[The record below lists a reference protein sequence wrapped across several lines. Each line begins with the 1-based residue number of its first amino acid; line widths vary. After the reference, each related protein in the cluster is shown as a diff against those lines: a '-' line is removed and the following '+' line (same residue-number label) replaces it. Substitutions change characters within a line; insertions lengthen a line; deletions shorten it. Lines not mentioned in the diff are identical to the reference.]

1 MPLNKIEKS
10 KIKTNSKLIL
20 KKNKNL
26 FNKTKIQ
33 IGNYLLAPGKNLFP
47 LKNSNDFLKNEDYKN
62 IKEKIDRDGYFYLK
76 NFFDKKTIETARKK
90 IFVFLAN
97 SNLAKK
103 LNFGKNIAVLNDENK
118 EGFTVQMI
126 SGKETKEKPNFDT
139 EKWKDLCQS
148 KELKKIYDGLSLN
161 GLLKSVFG
169 NIKML
174 SDQSWLRLIGR
185 NGATQEHADYYYFKN
200 ESVFNIFA
208 KEIKKERIGNFGF
221 GKENCFVC
229 RKSTKETE
237 FRKCALC
244 AKLSHLDCLDGE
256 RKNSLSKKRFW
267 LYLRTQKFQKCKYHK
282 ILPTKANSIAKNVHL
297 RFLALTLV
305 GFVWAKNINRQT
317 AFSESAQNPKIW
329 QTLICHNSENK
340 FRLDS
345 TKILF
350 GKSLLK
356 WKVAIL
362 SFSTLRLFMARRST
376 RLAT

>member
-256 RKNSLSKKRFW
+256 RKNSLSKKHFANEGE
-267 LYLRTQKFQKCKYHK
+267 FHCKECASSFFGAYTCWICLGEK
-282 ILPTKANSIAKNVHL
+282 YKPSNSILGISPKSQNLANFDLPQFGKQVPTGFDKNSVWEIAPEMEGGDIIVFNIKTVHGASINTSRNL
-297 RFLALTLV
+297 RLSCDVRFLVKEL
-305 GFVWAKNINRQT
+305 
-317 AFSESAQNPKIW
+317 
-329 QTLICHNSENK
+329 
-340 FRLDS
+340 
-345 TKILF
+345 
-350 GKSLLK
+350 
-356 WKVAIL
+356 
-362 SFSTLRLFMARRST
+362 
-376 RLAT
+376 